1 VDTLQGNLG
10 VFGLDAIIGLLAGT
24 RKTGALRVVA
34 GRLLGRVFF
43 VEGAVVYATTR
54 AKDGSV
60 NDLRGRG
67 AELPGRDRRRDGAAA
82 PALALPELLRHQI
95 IDVFVRFLR
104 NPSGEFVFD
113 EGVTTT
119 ALPPGRPLTFNAS
132 ELLVQARERFD
143 EWDEIRDLVPS
154 ATTRFRMAP
163 VLPADLFDVTLDA
176 RSWTFLGA
184 VGGGAAV
191 EEVAERLSI
200 FEYPAARKM
209 AEFIRRGLLVPVG
222 EGESVEEADDATAA
236 GPEVASEADAPAVWL
251 HMTAAGDAA
260 PGLSNGDGVPENA
273 PGPPS
278 EMEVPGGE
286 PELWAAPGD
295 APIEEHDTGAAARA
309 EAVDPW
315 ALPVEETVEEHEETD
330 PWAAPAADAEAS
342 SEELETGEE
351 WHEPSIPHAP
361 AFHIPP
367 LPQLR
372 APWMRGGPETAPGVP
387 AGDEGN
393 GGEGEGFR

>member
-10 VFGLDAIIGLLAGT
+10 VFGLDVIIGLLSGT

-34 GRLLGRVFF
+34 GRLVGRVFF
-43 VEGAVVYATTR
+43 VDGAVVYATTR

-82 PALALPELLRHQI
+82 PALALPDLLRHQI

-119 ALPPGRPLTFNAS
+119 ALPPGRPLTFSAS

-154 ATTRFRMAP
+154 AITRFRMAP
-163 VLPADLFDVTLDA
+163 VLPADLFDVNVDA
-176 RSWTFLGA
+176 RSWTFLAA

-209 AEFIRRGLLVPVG
+209 AEFIRRGLLIPVG
-222 EGESVEEADDATAA
+222 EGESAEEADDATAA
-236 GPEVASEADAPAVWL
+236 GPEVASDPDAPAVWL
-251 HMTAAGDAA
+251 HMTAARDAA
-260 PGLSNGDGVPENA
+260 LSNGDGVPEVVLA
-273 PGPPS
+273 
-278 EMEVPGGE
+278 E
-286 PELWAAPGD
+286 PDPWAAPAD
-295 APIEEHDTGAAARA
+295 STLEEHDTSAAPLA

-315 ALPVEETVEEHEETD
+315 ALPVEETVEEAD
-330 PWAAPAADAEAS
+330 PWAAPVADVEAS
-342 SEELETGEE
+342 SEEPGTGEE

-372 APWMRGGPETAPGVP
+372 APWMRGDPETAPAAP

-393 GGEGEGFR
+393 GGDGEGSQ

>member
-10 VFGLDAIIGLLAGT
+10 VFGLDVIIGLLSGT

-34 GRLLGRVFF
+34 GRLVGRVFF
-43 VEGAVVYATTR
+43 VDGAVVYATTR

-67 AELPGRDRRRDGAAA
+67 AELPGRDRRRDGSAA
-82 PALALPELLRHQI
+82 PALALPDLVRHQI

-119 ALPPGRPLTFNAS
+119 ALPPGRPLTFSAS

-154 ATTRFRMAP
+154 AITRFRMAP

-176 RSWTFLGA
+176 RSWTFLAA

-209 AEFIRRGLLVPVG
+209 AEFIRRGLLIPLG
-222 EGESVEEADDATAA
+222 EVESAEEADDATAA
-236 GPEVASEADAPAVWL
+236 GPEVASDADAPAVWL

-260 PGLSNGDGVPENA
+260 PSNGDGVPEVVLA
-273 PGPPS
+273 
-278 EMEVPGGE
+278 E
-286 PELWAAPGD
+286 PDPWAAPAD
-295 APIEEHDTGAAARA
+295 TTVEEHDISAASPA

-315 ALPVEETVEEHEETD
+315 ALPVEETVEEAD
-330 PWAAPAADAEAS
+330 PWAAPVADVEAS
-342 SEELETGEE
+342 SEEPETGEE
-351 WHEPSIPHAP
+351 WHEPSISHAP

-372 APWMRGGPETAPGVP
+372 APWMRGDPETAPAVP

-393 GGEGEGFR
+393 GGDGEGSR

>member
-119 ALPPGRPLTFNAS
+119 ALPPGRPLTFSAS
-132 ELLVQARERFD
+132 DLVVQARERFD

-222 EGESVEEADDATAA
+222 EGESAEEADDATAA
-236 GPEVASEADAPAVWL
+236 GPEEASEVDAPAVWL

-260 PGLSNGDGVPENA
+260 PSNGDGVPEVVLA
-273 PGPPS
+273 
-278 EMEVPGGE
+278 E
-286 PELWAAPGD
+286 PDPWAAP
-295 APIEEHDTGAAARA
+295 ADTT
-309 EAVDPW
+309 
-315 ALPVEETVEEHEETD
+315 LEEHEETD
-330 PWAAPAADAEAS
+330 PWAAPVADAEAS
-342 SEELETGEE
+342 SGAPETGGE
-351 WHEPSIPHAP
+351 WHEPAIPHAP

-372 APWMRGGPETAPGVP
+372 APWMRGDPETAPAVP

-393 GGEGEGFR
+393 GGDGEGFR